1 MFKINDDLS
10 IYLTRG
16 DTVSFKVTAK
26 QGDVDYTFDD
36 GDSIVFKV
44 SAAKDANDVVL
55 EVPVSATKGATF
67 VTVDLKETDT
77 LLGTDVISKPVE
89 FWYEIA
95 LVNNKDGKAVRQTL
109 VGYDDGGAKILKLL
123 PEIGERQS

>member
-1 MFKINDDLS
+1 MFKINEDLS
-10 IYLTRG
+10 ITLTRG
-16 DTVSFKVTAK
+16 DTVSFDVSAK
-26 QGDVDYTFDD
+26 QGDVDYTFED

-55 EVPVSATKGATF
+55 EVPVNATKGATF